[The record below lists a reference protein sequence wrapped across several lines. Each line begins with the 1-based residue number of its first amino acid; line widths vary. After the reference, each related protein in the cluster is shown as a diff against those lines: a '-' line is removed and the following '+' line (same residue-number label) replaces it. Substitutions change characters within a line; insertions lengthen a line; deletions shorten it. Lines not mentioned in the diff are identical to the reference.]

1 MNPAM
6 HARRTGRPSRNY
18 RPTAFGAIT
27 MLALSVAMACAGE
40 SADSSDTAA
49 VQTSTA
55 APSVTNACT
64 LVPATE
70 VSAVIGET
78 VRDSL
83 ALNLTD
89 ASGAVSL
96 SQCNYASATNAAA
109 ASLMLRKSAVSENV
123 AGALQSIRETIVSS
137 GVTAEDVTGL
147 GDGALWGGNQLH
159 VISNKGWSIVVSPP
173 PAGGLPQARALAERA
188 LSRL

>member
-1 MNPAM
+1 
-6 HARRTGRPSRNY
+6 
-18 RPTAFGAIT
+18 

-123 AGALQSIRETIVSS
+123 AGALQSGTRAARELLS
-137 GVTAEDVTGL
+137 
-147 GDGALWGGNQLH
+147 ALMGPRAPLR
-159 VISNKGWSIVVSPP
+159 
-173 PAGGLPQARALAERA
+173 PAADLSAGCIAARRF
-188 LSRL
+188 RR